1 MKKASLPVGL
11 IMSLAGVGVVL
22 FVKNSLSRSRI
33 ISFLDRQSRNDVAI
47 VMASTF
53 ISIGFC
59 FNSDIPYR

>member
-33 ISFLDRQSRNDVAI
+33 ISFLDRQIRNDVAI

-59 FNSDIPYR
+59 FNLDIPYR